1 MILERLDGKD
11 TAKLIEKPSF
21 HDIHYVREMLFSVFC
36 ALDVSQKQLGFHHS
50 DLRLANIMD
59 IGPEAPGIGAGMSKA
74 RGQQPLTFP
83 ASTVPNGEGPG
94 MPSQLA
100 VQALSCCAA
109 SFCYSCHIVLVAFL
123 TAVSTI
129 SQQLYWDAL
138 PLQDLPLQPIWQCC
152 TCYLVPLPDATIV
165 DDLEQ
170 VVVLNLMRC
179 C

>member
-59 IGPEAPGIGAGMSKA
+59 IGPEPPNVGAGPSKA

-83 ASTVPNGEGPG
+83 PSTAAPRGEGPG
-94 MPSQLA
+94 
-100 VQALSCCAA
+100 LSRTANWRFVICLMLHLPKQVLQCCL
-109 SFCYSCHIVLVAFL
+109 STLVA
-123 TAVSTI
+123 AKVS
-129 SQQLYWDAL
+129 
-138 PLQDLPLQPIWQCC
+138 
-152 TCYLVPLPDATIV
+152 
-165 DDLEQ
+165 
-170 VVVLNLMRC
+170 VV
-179 C
+179 